1 MTHSDSSSLVVRG
14 ARVAVWIVVPIVAV
28 VLLRLFPPLELA
40 SNGELVTWLGP
51 ASAAL
56 VALCAAAS
64 TLLALVRGFR
74 RDGLAGDLFAAAGL
88 GALAAG
94 AAAVALGGPDAAAV
108 FPTAILP
115 IAVVAAGLAL
125 LAAEVVPPVA
135 VSGRL
140 ARLAAAAL
148 IFAWIEVPPAIG
160 LLVKALTDLAS
171 PIAGAGAALLGI
183 AAVTAAIGA
192 PETRRAG
199 WLAAMAA
206 SALAL
211 SVGRTGSADL
221 LAPTL
226 ALAIAGAAA
235 ARLPAPLGWDDESD
249 GLRPVALLD
258 STALADRAPSQQGE
272 ELRRLARELR
282 GTIAELL
289 GARQTVELQR
299 DELDRLRTVDPLTG
313 VATRAAMMS
322 RLHIEVADARRYAHP
337 CALVMIDLDGMA
349 GLNRQL
355 GRDAGDAVLSE
366 LALRLRLRV
375 READAIGRTDG
386 DTFLAILPHTDE
398 RGATVFADAVRSRL
412 TAKPVETNDGPVA
425 PTVSI
430 GITILRPGD
439 QVSEDEVIGR
449 VEEAVA
455 SARAAGGNRIAFDRS
470 HGLARLEERGS
481 QEEATSPSDG
491 PSDEASA
498 DLK

>member
-1 MTHSDSSSLVVRG
+1 VHSRTTAAMTHSDSSSLVVRG
-14 ARVAVWIVVPIVAV
+14 ARVAVWVVVPIVAV

-40 SNGELVTWLGP
+40 SNGELVAWLGP

-192 PETRRAG
+192 PETRRLARCHGSQRAG
-199 WLAAMAA
+199 AFRGPDRQRRPAGSDAGPGDCRRGRRKA
-206 SALAL
+206 PCPPR
-211 SVGRTGSADL
+211 VGRRVG
-221 LAPTL
+221 
-226 ALAIAGAAA
+226 
-235 ARLPAPLGWDDESD
+235 
-249 GLRPVALLD
+249 
-258 STALADRAPSQQGE
+258 
-272 ELRRLARELR
+272 RLA
-282 GTIAELL
+282 
-289 GARQTVELQR
+289 
-299 DELDRLRTVDPLTG
+299 TG
-313 VATRAAMMS
+313 CPA
-322 RLHIEVADARRYAHP
+322 
-337 CALVMIDLDGMA
+337 
-349 GLNRQL
+349 
-355 GRDAGDAVLSE
+355 
-366 LALRLRLRV
+366 
-375 READAIGRTDG
+375 
-386 DTFLAILPHTDE
+386 
-398 RGATVFADAVRSRL
+398 
-412 TAKPVETNDGPVA
+412 
-425 PTVSI
+425 
-430 GITILRPGD
+430 
-439 QVSEDEVIGR
+439 
-449 VEEAVA
+449 
-455 SARAAGGNRIAFDRS
+455 
-470 HGLARLEERGS
+470 
-481 QEEATSPSDG
+481 
-491 PSDEASA
+491 
-498 DLK
+498 